1 MSECHLRPQPLS
13 AILRPADWHAETTVA
28 MPVRPRWSSS
38 CLSAT
43 KTTLLNVP
51 LEATLDATETTGH
64 ADFTDPIK
72 TTECVASRLRPRLAC
87 PSDHTAR
94 LTAHGHLNRR
104 YPWMAPVRHT
114 LSHNLKSARPH
125 PECQERPRLA
135 CPSDHTAR
143 LIQLGSHSKKFIQLG
158 SPDLVPDLPVVR
170 AAAV

>member
-1 MSECHLRPQPLS
+1 
-13 AILRPADWHAETTVA
+13 

-94 LTAHGHLNRR
+94 L
-104 YPWMAPVRHT
+104 
-114 LSHNLKSARPH
+114 
-125 PECQERPRLA
+125 
-135 CPSDHTAR
+135 
-143 LIQLGSHSKKFIQLG
+143 IQLGSHSKDYSAGIPRSCSRPPHGACSSCLSWCPGPADDTENDLDVGGLG
-158 SPDLVPDLPVVR
+158 AGTGNDEELALATALATTR
-170 AAAV
+170 T